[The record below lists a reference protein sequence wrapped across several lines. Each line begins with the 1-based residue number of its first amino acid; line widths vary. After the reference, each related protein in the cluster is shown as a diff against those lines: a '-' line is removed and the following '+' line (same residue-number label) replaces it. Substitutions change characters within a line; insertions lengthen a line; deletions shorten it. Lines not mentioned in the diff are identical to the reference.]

1 MITEEIIQKI
11 LDICVKCAIV
21 YGVYLIVSII
31 LIIVALYFAWRYW
44 FKNEKR

>member
-44 FKNEKR
+44 FK

>member
-11 LDICVKCAIV
+11 LDIGIKCAIV

-31 LIIVALYFAWRYW
+31 LLSVALYFAWRYW
-44 FKNEKR
+44 FKNEKW

>member
-1 MITEEIIQKI
+1 MITEEIIQKV

-44 FKNEKR
+44 FKNEKW

>member
-31 LIIVALYFAWRYW
+31 LIIVTLYFAWRYW

>member
-11 LDICVKCAIV
+11 LDIGIKCAII
-21 YGVYLIVSII
+21 YGIYLIVSTI

-44 FKNEKR
+44 FKNEKW

>member
-11 LDICVKCAIV
+11 LDICAKCAII
-21 YGVYLIVSII
+21 YGIYLIVSII

-44 FKNEKR
+44 FK

>member
-1 MITEEIIQKI
+1 MVTEEIIQKI

-44 FKNEKR
+44 FK